1 VQPKQYRIISFKPAI
16 EAGFSLKF
24 AHSLDLRYN
33 NRQEPAQIQ
42 EGLLMNTVRH
52 LLQIKGKDVWSISPD
67 ATVYDALRMM
77 ADKNVGALLVMEGDH
92 ARKIILEDRSSKG
105 TKVREIMTELV
116 CTIHPDQTVHEVMEL
131 MTAKRIRH
139 VPVLDEHEN
148 VLGVISIGDIVKDIM
163 YEQRM
168 KIRTLTERITGK

>member
-1 VQPKQYRIISFKPAI
+1 
-16 EAGFSLKF
+16 
-24 AHSLDLRYN
+24 
-33 NRQEPAQIQ
+33 
-42 EGLLMNTVRH
+42 
-52 LLQIKGKDVWSISPD
+52 
-67 ATVYDALRMM
+67 
-77 ADKNVGALLVMEGDH
+77 VMEVDH
-92 ARKIILEDRSSKG
+92 MVGILSERDYARKIILEDRSSKG

>member
-1 VQPKQYRIISFKPAI
+1 
-16 EAGFSLKF
+16 
-24 AHSLDLRYN
+24 
-33 NRQEPAQIQ
+33 
-42 EGLLMNTVRH
+42 MNTVRH
-52 LLQIKGKDVWSISPD
+52 ILQIKGKDVWSISPD

-77 ADKNVGALLVMEGDH
+77 ADKNVGALLVMEGDTMVGILSERDY

-139 VPVLDEHEN
+139 VPVLDDEN
-148 VLGVISIGDIVKDIM
+148 VLGMISIGDVVKDIM
-163 YEQRM
+163 YDQR
-168 KIRTLTERITGK
+168 KTIRTLTERITGK

>member
-1 VQPKQYRIISFKPAI
+1 MV
-16 EAGFSLKF
+16 GFLLKF
-24 AHSLDLRYN
+24 AHSLVLRYN
-33 NRQEPAQIQ
+33 IKNEPAQIQ
-42 EGLLMNTVRH
+42 EVLLMNTVRH
-52 LLQIKGKDVWSISPD
+52 LLQIKGKNVWSISPD

-92 ARKIILEDRSSKG
+92 MVGILSERDYARKIILEDRSSKG

-139 VPVLDEHEN
+139 VPVLDEQEN
-148 VLGVISIGDIVKDIM
+148 VLGVISIGDVVKDIM

-168 KIRTLTERITGK
+168 KIRTLTDRITGK